1 MDNMTEQRSKPELL
15 GKWRGGGDDGGD
27 DDGGDDD
34 GGDDDSGD
42 DDGGGGG
49 GDGGGVKEK
58 YRDRHEYLCF
68 LNKVGPNL
76 TPTLE
81 PYCLWSR
88 YKACP
93 LGMKQTW

>member
-1 MDNMTEQRSKPELL
+1 
-15 GKWRGGGDDGGD
+15 
-27 DDGGDDD
+27 
-34 GGDDDSGD
+34 
-42 DDGGGGG
+42 
-49 GDGGGVKEK
+49 
-58 YRDRHEYLCF
+58 